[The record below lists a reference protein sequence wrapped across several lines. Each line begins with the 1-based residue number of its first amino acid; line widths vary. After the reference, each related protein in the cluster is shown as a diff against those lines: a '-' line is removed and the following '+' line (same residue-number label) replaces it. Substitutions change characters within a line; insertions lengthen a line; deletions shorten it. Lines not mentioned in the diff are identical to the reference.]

1 MRSNAG
7 RGSANLPSALITGT
21 LPNMAEPS
29 PSGLGRGKSRS
40 RQLIHTV
47 ATGIVARIIQTGL
60 ALIMVPVLLNYLGK
74 ERYGLWETLISLVAL
89 LGLVAQG
96 IGNGLVQR
104 LAEADGRDNRE
115 EMAATVSSSAALLL
129 TASLAAIMIFA
140 VAHFLVDWGDILGLK
155 TVVARHDAA
164 PAIVCVVAVFAFNLT
179 FSFIPRTQYG
189 LQDGHIAAGWQIIG
203 SVLAVITVLVAIK
216 LDAGLAGVAVSMLG
230 VPGLVIVG
238 GGIVYVRNRP
248 HLLPRVR
255 QASWKS
261 LKQILAIGWLSF
273 LFQAIQ
279 TISLKLD
286 NVLVLGFLSAEAV
299 IDLSVPMRL
308 FILVQTV
315 NTLLISALWPA
326 YGEAIARGDVAW
338 VRQTYGRALRLVL
351 PIAVVAAVLLP
362 IVGGK
367 VIHLW
372 VGGVVAPS
380 RYLLAGI
387 GALSLVMTCG
397 GMVTSLLNGASLF
410 RVQVVMAIAMFATA
424 LPLKIILLR
433 QVGIAALPWVMTLTY
448 AVCYL
453 FPALYYARRYI
464 LSEET

>member
-1 MRSNAG
+1 MAKPLPTNDSRRG
-7 RGSANLPSALITGT
+7 R
-21 LPNMAEPS
+21 
-29 PSGLGRGKSRS
+29 SRS

-47 ATGIVARIIQTGL
+47 ATGIIARIVQTGL
-60 ALIMVPVLLNYLGK
+60 ALIMVPVLLRYLGK
-74 ERYGLWETLISLVAL
+74 ERYGLWATMISVVAL

-104 LAEADGRDNRE
+104 LAEANGRDNRV
-115 EMAATVSSSAALLL
+115 EMTATVSSSAALLL
-129 TASLAAIMIFA
+129 TASLVAVILFA
-140 VAHFLVDWGDILGLK
+140 VTHIFVDWADVLGLK
-155 TVVARHDAA
+155 TVVAQHDVG
-164 PAIVCVVAVFAFNLT
+164 PAIVCVIAVFAFNLT

-189 LQDGHIAAGWQIIG
+189 LQDGHVAAGWQILG
-203 SVLAVITVLVAIK
+203 SILAVITVLVAIK
-216 LDAGLAGVAVSMLG
+216 FDMGLAGVAVSMLG

-238 GGIVYVRNRP
+238 GGIVYGRNRP
-248 HLLPRVR
+248 YLIPQMRR
-255 QASWKS
+255 ASWKS

-286 NVLVLGFLSAEAV
+286 NVLVLGFLGAEEV
-299 IDLSVPMRL
+299 INLSVPMRL
-308 FILVQTV
+308 FVLVQTI

-338 VRQTYGRALRLVL
+338 VRRTYGRALRMVL

-362 IVGGK
+362 IAGGK

-372 VGGVVAPS
+372 VGGAVAPS

-387 GALSLVMTCG
+387 GALSLVITCG

-410 RVQVVMAIAMFATA
+410 RVQVVMAIAMFVTA
-424 LPLKIILLR
+424 LPLKIVLLD

-448 AVCYL
+448 TVCYL

-464 LSEET
+464 LSEEA

>member
-1 MRSNAG
+1 
-7 RGSANLPSALITGT
+7 
-21 LPNMAEPS
+21 
-29 PSGLGRGKSRS
+29 
-40 RQLIHTV
+40 
-47 ATGIVARIIQTGL
+47 
-60 ALIMVPVLLNYLGK
+60 
-74 ERYGLWETLISLVAL
+74 
-89 LGLVAQG
+89 
-96 IGNGLVQR
+96 
-104 LAEADGRDNRE
+104 
-115 EMAATVSSSAALLL
+115 
-129 TASLAAIMIFA
+129 MIFA